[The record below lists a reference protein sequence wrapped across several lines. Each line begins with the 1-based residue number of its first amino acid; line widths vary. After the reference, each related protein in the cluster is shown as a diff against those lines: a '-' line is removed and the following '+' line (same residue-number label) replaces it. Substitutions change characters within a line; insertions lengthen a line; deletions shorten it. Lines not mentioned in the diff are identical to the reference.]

1 MPRGLFRVCFVPSLS
16 GRGKKSGRMRM
27 IEETVKMIEPVKVA
41 NPVLEIEHLH
51 FYYGSKEALRDIS
64 LAIARQRV
72 TAFIGPSG
80 CGKSTL
86 LRCFNRMNDLI
97 EGVRIVGTIKLEGE
111 DINGPDVD
119 VIQLRRRVGMAF
131 QKYKPFPTSINEN
144 LVFGLRISC
153 VNNYT

>member
-1 MPRGLFRVCFVPSLS
+1 MPRGLFRVFFVPSHD

-97 EGVRIVGTIKLEGE
+97 DSVHIEGGVKIGGHNIYS
-111 DINGPDVD
+111 PDVD
-119 VIQLRRRVGMAF
+119 VIELRRRVGM
-131 QKYKPFPTSINEN
+131 
-144 LVFGLRISC
+144 V
-153 VNNYT
+153 